1 MAILP
6 RENTEKKMK
15 KRNTNPNSGVSPE
28 NENPRENAPETAPAA
43 ETPQELIQ
51 RLKAELA
58 AARAAAAKPKTPPK
72 IRMRKEQRFCLWLDH
87 ELHAALKTWAEEK
100 ASDKTLELAGNLLI
114 AQAIGWEVP
123 EAFYA
128 APKSKAAEEKE
139 KTEQA

>member
-1 MAILP
+1 
-6 RENTEKKMK
+6 MK
-15 KRNTNPNSGVSPE
+15 KRTNTTNAGETPE
-28 NENPRENAPETAPAA
+28 NENQRANAPETAPAA

-100 ASDKTLELAGNLLI
+100 ASDKTLELAGNLLL
-114 AQAIGWEVP
+114 ASSIGWEVP

-128 APKSKAAEEKE
+128 APKAKSPEEKE
-139 KTEQA
+139 KPSEA